1 MFFKSI
7 DFSKFSSIK
16 VGNKIEVLMIEKGD
30 SIPQNRLIIGHA
42 NNLLVS
48 PTPPDLM
55 MLSKDF
61 DFIKL
66 TEDILTIGCAT
77 PTGKVVSFARKHD
90 IAGFEFF
97 SKLPGSIGG
106 MIAMNA
112 GVKSYEIFNI
122 LESIKINNEWIDKEK
137 IEHGYRFAKLGGVV
151 SEARF
156 KITHGFSQELLD
168 SLIALRANQ
177 PKEPSAGSAFKNP
190 ANDYAGRIIEAIGL
204 KGVRKGGMG
213 WSEVHANFL
222 VNFGGGN
229 FEDALYLITE
239 AKKRAKEQFGIE
251 LQEEIQVL

>member
-1 MFFKSI
+1 VFFKTI

-30 SIPQNRLIIGHA
+30 IIPQDRLIIGHA

-48 PTPPDLM
+48 PTPPELM

-61 DFIKL
+61 DFMELNK
-66 TEDILTIGCAT
+66 DILTIGCAT

-97 SKLPGSIGG
+97 SKLPGSVGG

-122 LESIKINNEWIDKEK
+122 LESIKINDEWIEK
-137 IEHGYRFAKLGGVV
+137 DNIEYGYRFAKLCGVV
-151 SEARF
+151 TEARF

-190 ANDYAGRIIEAIGL
+190 PNDYAGRIIEAIGL

-229 FEDALYLITE
+229 FEDALYLLTE

>member
-1 MFFKSI
+1 MFFKTI

-30 SIPQNRLIIGHA
+30 IIPQDRLIIGHA

-48 PTPPDLM
+48 PTPPELM

-66 TEDILTIGCAT
+66 NKDILTIGCAT

-97 SKLPGSIGG
+97 SKLPGSVGG

-122 LESIKINNEWIDKEK
+122 LESIKINDEWIDKEK

-156 KITHGFSQELLD
+156 KITYGFSQELLD
-168 SLIALRANQ
+168 SLVALRANQ

-190 ANDYAGRIIEAIGL
+190 SNDYAGRIIEAIGL

-222 VNFGGGN
+222 VNFGEGN

>member
-1 MFFKSI
+1 MFFKTI

-30 SIPQNRLIIGHA
+30 IIPQDRLIIGHA

-48 PTPPDLM
+48 PTPPELM

-61 DFIKL
+61 DFMELNK
-66 TEDILTIGCAT
+66 DILTIGCAT

-97 SKLPGSIGG
+97 SKLPGSVGG

-122 LESIKINNEWIDKEK
+122 LESIKINDEWIDKEK
-137 IEHGYRFAKLGGVV
+137 IAHGYRFAKLGGVV

-190 ANDYAGRIIEAIGL
+190 PNDYAGRIIEAIGL

-222 VNFGGGN
+222 VNFGEGN

>member
-1 MFFKSI
+1 MFFKTI

-30 SIPQNRLIIGHA
+30 IIPQDRLIIGHA

-48 PTPPDLM
+48 PTPPELM

-61 DFIKL
+61 DFMELNK
-66 TEDILTIGCAT
+66 DILTIGCAT

-97 SKLPGSIGG
+97 SKLPGSVGG

-122 LESIKINNEWIDKEK
+122 LESIKINDEWIDKEK
-137 IEHGYRFAKLGGVV
+137 IAHGYRFAKLSGVV

-190 ANDYAGRIIEAIGL
+190 PNDYAGRIIEAIGL

-222 VNFGGGN
+222 VNFGEGN